1 MSRRGGLGRGLAAL
15 IPPGDDDNEATLRE
29 VAVSSVTPNPRQPR
43 ASFDPDELEG
53 LATSIRDV
61 GLLQPI
67 VVRPAAEA
75 DGFELIAGE
84 RRLRAAKLAGLTTIP
99 AIVRHS
105 DDDALLKESLIE
117 NIHRVELNP
126 LEEAAAYQQLLEDF
140 ELTQEEL
147 ADRLGKSRP
156 TISNAL
162 RLLSLAPKVQRR
174 VAAGVLTR
182 GHAKALLAVGDREE
196 QERLA
201 EKVIAEGMTV
211 RATEEMV
218 RLRVMGEAAES
229 PGSPGKAGSSGGGG
243 DAGRTRPQPP
253 GLTELQ
259 RDLSDRL
266 RARVRIKMGARS
278 GKLEI
283 RLGSVDDL
291 ERVVGVITRG
301 LRGRGPG
308 D

>member
-67 VVRPAAEA
+67 VVRPAAET

-182 GHAKALLAVGDREE
+182 GHAKALLAVDDREE

-218 RLRVMGEAAES
+218 RLRVMGETAEP
-229 PGSPGKAGSSGGGG
+229 PGSPDKTGSSGGGG
-243 DAGRTRPQPP
+243 DTSRTRPQPP

-308 D
+308 G